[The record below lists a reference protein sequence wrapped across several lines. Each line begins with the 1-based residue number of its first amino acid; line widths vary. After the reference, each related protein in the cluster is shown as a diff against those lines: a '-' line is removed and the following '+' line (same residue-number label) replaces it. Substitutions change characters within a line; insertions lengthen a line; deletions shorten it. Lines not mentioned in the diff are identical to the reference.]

1 MKKLAAVLMM
11 AGMLLVTG
19 CGNDE
24 KVIDGNVQN
33 QGSSNVQADSQGSQ
47 TAQAKGYVFV
57 SGGVTIG
64 VDVDAAP
71 IIEKLGEPDS
81 YYEAAS
87 CAFEGLDKMYTY
99 KGFEIDTYPNGDAD
113 YVSAV
118 IFKNDS
124 VKTPEGVGLGD
135 TAEAVE
141 KAYGNNAV
149 EAAEKAGAVNGTLE
163 YEKDGMK
170 LCFIVKDDEVVSVE
184 YRSTVLDN

>member
-19 CGNDE
+19 CGNNE

-33 QGSSNVQADSQGSQ
+33 QGSGSIQ
-47 TAQAKGYVFV
+47 EQNAGTKAKGYTFV
-57 SGGVTIG
+57 SGSTTVEI
-64 VDVDAAP
+64 DALAAP
-71 IIEKLGEPDS
+71 IVEKLGEPVS

-99 KGFEIDTYPNGDAD
+99 QGFELDTYPTGDKD

-118 IFKNDS
+118 IFKDDS
-124 VKTPEGVGLGD
+124 VKTPEGVGIGD
-135 TAEAVE
+135 TAKKVE
-141 KAYGNNAV
+141 EVYGSAT
-149 EAAEKAGAVNGTLE
+149 KGTTGALE
-163 YEKDGMK
+163 YAKDGMK
-170 LCFIVKDDEVVSVE
+170 LCFIVKDDEVVSIE

>member
-1 MKKLAAVLMM
+1 MKKLAVVLMM
-11 AGMLLVTG
+11 TGMLLVTG
-19 CGNDE
+19 CGNNE
-24 KVIDGNVQN
+24 KVIDGNVQS
-33 QGSSNVQADSQGSQ
+33 QGSSNVQEGNNQGNAAAQ
-47 TAQAKGYVFV
+47 TKGYVFV
-57 SGGVTIG
+57 SGGVT
-64 VDVDAAP
+64 VAMDVDAAP

-99 KGFEIDTYPNGDAD
+99 KGFELDTYPNGDAD

-118 IFKNDS
+118 IFKADS
-124 VKTPEGVGLGD
+124 IKTQEGVGLGD

-141 KAYGNNAV
+141 KAYGTATQ
-149 EAAEKAGAVNGTLE
+149 ENGMLV

>member
-1 MKKLAAVLMM
+1 MPGGGDKMKKLAAVLMM

-19 CGNDE
+19 CGDNE
-24 KVIDGNVQN
+24 KVIGGDVQN
-33 QGSSNVQADSQGSQ
+33 QGSSNVQADNQGSQ
-47 TAQAKGYVFV
+47 TAQVKGYVFV

-118 IFKNDS
+118 IFKDDS
-124 VKTPEGVGLGD
+124 IKTPEGVGLGD
-135 TAEAVE
+135 TAEEVE
-141 KAYGNNAV
+141 KAYGNNA
-149 EAAEKAGAVNGTLE
+149 AANGTLE

>member
-19 CGNDE
+19 CGDNE

-33 QGSSNVQADSQGSQ
+33 QGSSNVQADNQGSQ

-118 IFKNDS
+118 IFKDDS
-124 VKTPEGVGLGD
+124 IKTPEGVGLGD

-141 KAYGNNAV
+141 KAYGNNTAT
-149 EAAEKAGAVNGTLE
+149 NGTLE
-163 YEKDGMK
+163 YAKDGMK